1 MMEIF
6 NDFSNII
13 NTNIFLSILIS
24 IIGGFVSSFSPCT
37 LSTLPIIIGYT
48 TRNDEKS
55 KGKNYLYSIFFS
67 IGLTI
72 TFVIIGIITTL
83 FNIKL
88 RIFGRFWYFILA
100 IILVL
105 VTLNLLDVFKNFNK
119 SCKRPKLKK
128 SFLGAFFLG
137 ILGGFF
143 DSPCSTPILIVIL
156 TFISQSNNI
165 LVGIILMLSYSI
177 GHSVVIILAGS
188 SSDIIQKLIDSPKYL
203 KVGKTLRYIFALLS
217 FILSLYL
224 FYLSF

>member
-1 MMEIF
+1 MEIL

-13 NTNIFLSILIS
+13 NTNIIIS
-24 IIGGFVSSFSPCT
+24 VIISLIGGFVSSFSPCS

-48 TRNDEKS
+48 SRKDDTNI
-55 KGKNYLYSIFFS
+55 GKNYLYSIFFS
-67 IGLTI
+67 IGLTF

-88 RIFGRFWYFILA
+88 KIFGSFWYLILA

-105 VTLNLLDVFKNFNK
+105 VTLNLLDVFKTYNN
-119 SCKRPKLKK
+119 SCKRPRLKK
-128 SFLGAFFLG
+128 SFFGAFILG

-165 LVGIILMLSYSI
+165 LYGIILMIAYSI

-188 SSDIIQKLIDSPKYL
+188 SSDLIQKLSNSTKYL
-203 KVGKTLRYIFALLS
+203 RLGKILRYIFAVLS

-224 FYLSF
+224 FYLAF

>member
-1 MMEIF
+1 MEIL

-13 NTNIFLSILIS
+13 NTNIIIS
-24 IIGGFVSSFSPCT
+24 VIISLIGGFVSSFSPCS

-48 TRNDEKS
+48 SRKDDTNI
-55 KGKNYLYSIFFS
+55 GKNYLYSIFFS
-67 IGLTI
+67 IGLTF

-88 RIFGRFWYFILA
+88 KIFGSFWYLILA

-105 VTLNLLDVFKNFNK
+105 VTLNLLDVFKTYNN
-119 SCKRPKLKK
+119 SCKRPRLKK
-128 SFLGAFFLG
+128 SFFGAFILG

-156 TFISQSNNI
+156 TFISQNNNI
-165 LVGIILMLSYSI
+165 LYGIILMIAYSI
-177 GHSVVIILAGS
+177 GHSIVIILAGS
-188 SSDIIQKLIDSPKYL
+188 SSDLIQKLSNSTKYL
-203 KVGKTLRYIFALLS
+203 RLGKILRYIFAVLS

-224 FYLSF
+224 FYLAF